1 MDSSATSRS
10 PILESIKRWMNSCG
24 EEGWAAVAVIKKVL
38 TVSRAKGI
46 PVIYTSGVRR
56 ADAWD
61 QGAWSYKNS
70 RVDKHY
76 SGLAPATQ
84 RSNIIVPD
92 IAPGPRDL
100 VIGKQKPSAFHGTP
114 LMDYLIHLRCD
125 SLLVTGTTTSGCVR
139 ATVVDAFSANY
150 RVTVIEDGCADRSQ
164 ASHAVNL
171 CDMNAKYA
179 DVVSSSEVSNTS
191 KACPTGCSIFLKGIR
206 RRDGNL
212 LQIFRPV
219 QNAAE

>member
-1 MDSSATSRS
+1 M
-10 PILESIKRWMNSCG
+10 G
-24 EEGWAAVAVIKKVL
+24 
-38 TVSRAKGI
+38 
-46 PVIYTSGVRR
+46 SGCLG
-56 ADAWD
+56 D
-61 QGAWSYKNS
+61 KNS
-70 RVDKHY
+70 RVNKHY
-76 SGLAPATQ
+76 LGLSPATL

-92 IAPGPRDL
+92 IAPEQRDL

-139 ATVVDAFSANY
+139 ATVVDAFSYNY

-179 DVVSSSEVSNTS
+179 DVVASPEVIDYINKLPDRLFDLPEGDPDAGRLFAADEPSVKS
-191 KACPTGCSIFLKGIR
+191 
-206 RRDGNL
+206 
-212 LQIFRPV
+212 
-219 QNAAE
+219 AAE